1 MTKTLTGN
9 KKHLRWILPLSL
21 VLLIAVLWV
30 IFGGSAASE
39 REDLIVKAERGEFR
53 IDITTTG
60 ELEAKNSVRIMGP
73 NGLRMARL
81 WQVKIDDLVDEG
93 TVVEK
98 GQYIGRLDKSELSD
112 RIKNL
117 QNEFQQ
123 NESQYIQTRL
133 DTALELRQ
141 ARNSLID
148 MRFAVEEAQ
157 LRLDQSQYEPQATI
171 RQAELDLDKTKR
183 GLSQAQKDY
192 SLKKEKAAAKMRE
205 AAAKLGETQ
214 NDLEFLQKLEKDF
227 VITAPEPGMLIYHR
241 EFNGQKRAKG
251 AVIGPWDP
259 TVATLPDLTKM
270 ISKTYVNEVDIR
282 KVKTGQKVKI
292 GLDAF
297 PEKQYRGVV
306 NRVANVGEQR
316 PNSDAKVFEV
326 SIELMEADTTLRPA
340 MTTSNVILT
349 EIVGDAVYV
358 PLEALHSQG
367 DSLTYVFSRNGAS
380 TVKKQVEIGK
390 ANSNEVIIAE
400 GIAEGEEVYLSVP
413 DGGEEASMVMLEGE
427 KDSQATQTSALK

>member
-157 LRLDQSQYEPQATI
+157 LRLDQS
-171 RQAELDLDKTKR
+171 
-183 GLSQAQKDY
+183 
-192 SLKKEKAAAKMRE
+192 
-205 AAAKLGETQ
+205 
-214 NDLEFLQKLEKDF
+214 
-227 VITAPEPGMLIYHR
+227 
-241 EFNGQKRAKG
+241 
-251 AVIGPWDP
+251 
-259 TVATLPDLTKM
+259 
-270 ISKTYVNEVDIR
+270 
-282 KVKTGQKVKI
+282 
-292 GLDAF
+292 
-297 PEKQYRGVV
+297 
-306 NRVANVGEQR
+306 
-316 PNSDAKVFEV
+316 
-326 SIELMEADTTLRPA
+326 
-340 MTTSNVILT
+340 
-349 EIVGDAVYV
+349 
-358 PLEALHSQG
+358 
-367 DSLTYVFSRNGAS
+367 
-380 TVKKQVEIGK
+380 
-390 ANSNEVIIAE
+390 
-400 GIAEGEEVYLSVP
+400 
-413 DGGEEASMVMLEGE
+413 
-427 KDSQATQTSALK
+427 